1 MSNINKISVNNGI
14 KKYGNSWK
22 EKYIKWDST
31 NIMTFQE
38 LRFFSIYL
46 SQINARDISTR
57 IVRFKLEDFKRIMD
71 LKEINTQYFEEV
83 TNSLLGKVVK
93 VQNGDE
99 IKWYTRFQLFK
110 RCKLYRDK
118 CTWWSIASDIRIKE
132 KLF

>member
-1 MSNINKISVNNGI
+1 
-14 KKYGNSWK
+14 
-22 EKYIKWDST
+22 
-31 NIMTFQE
+31 MTFQE

-99 IKWYTRFQLFK
+99 IK
-110 RCKLYRDK
+110 
-118 CTWWSIASDIRIKE
+118 
-132 KLF
+132 